1 MAEIDFT
8 VATARSVEQV
18 KVSIEAEIRT
28 RLPGDRI
35 KKYWEGDVFRLAGMG
50 ADGRIEVRP
59 GHIHA
64 SVLLKPPLSFMKG
77 KVEEG
82 LRETVVRAAS
92 AVQAGDEPRPA
103 APGAS
108 RPFAASPPGPRGGIA
123 AEADATD
130 FDGLRGRV
138 DGLVLP
144 GAQAHEE
151 FTTNFG
157 HIHYW
162 RPLAV
167 VKPASADD
175 VLEALAWARPRG
187 LTVSTRGAA
196 HSQSELAIN
205 RDGLLL
211 DMKSMGRI
219 LEVDPAAMTIT
230 VEPGAIWR
238 DVVARAYRH
247 GLIPPVLTN
256 NLSVTVGGTLS
267 IAGIGVAS
275 FRYGAQADNVEE
287 LELAT
292 VDGSVHRC
300 SRQEN
305 RELFWGV
312 LSGLGQ
318 LGVILKAKLR
328 LRRPKPM
335 TRTYYLLYDD
345 VRRFLEDA
353 RTAMDSGR
361 WDYIESWCA
370 PNLQGLKWVDGVR
383 QPFAR
388 WFFPTHLTVEFDP
401 AAPPDDRALLEGL
414 RPYESLM
421 VDDLPTHEFANRLVP
436 VFDVWK
442 RLGTWEHPHPW
453 MEGILGYSAA
463 ADYIDAVLPDLSPGV
478 QVGGHVL
485 LWPARSS
492 VSEVPLFMH
501 PPEEHLVGF
510 GILPA
515 IPPKLWE
522 QARPR
527 LRMASDL
534 MTGMGGKRYLSGFIE
549 FSAAE
554 WREHFGDRWD
564 GFAALKRRYDP
575 QGRLNPGFV
584 KF

>member
-1 MAEIDFT
+1 
-8 VATARSVEQV
+8 V
-18 KVSIEAEIRT
+18 
-28 RLPGDRI
+28 
-35 KKYWEGDVFRLAGMG
+35 
-50 ADGRIEVRP
+50 
-59 GHIHA
+59 
-64 SVLLKPPLSFMKG
+64 
-77 KVEEG
+77 
-82 LRETVVRAAS
+82 
-92 AVQAGDEPRPA
+92 
-103 APGAS
+103 
-108 RPFAASPPGPRGGIA
+108 
-123 AEADATD
+123 
-130 FDGLRGRV
+130 
-138 DGLVLP
+138 VLP
-144 GAQAHEE
+144 GGQLHEE

-157 HIHYW
+157 HIHFW

-167 VKPASADD
+167 VKPTSAAD
-175 VLEALAWARPRG
+175 VLEALAWARSRG

-219 LEVDPAAMTIT
+219 LDVDAAAMTVT

-238 DVVARAYRH
+238 DVVARVYRH

-275 FRYGAQADNVEE
+275 FRYGAQADNVED
-287 LELAT
+287 LEVAT
-292 VDGSVHRC
+292 LDGAVHRC
-300 SRQEN
+300 SRSEN

-318 LGVILKAKLR
+318 LGIILKARLR

-345 VRRFLEDA
+345 VRVFMQDA
-353 RTAMDSGR
+353 RAAMDSGK

-370 PNLQGLKWVDGVR
+370 PNLQGLKWVEGVR

-388 WFFPTHLTVEFDP
+388 WFFPAHLTVEYDP
-401 AAPPDDRALLEGL
+401 GAPPDDRAMLEGL
-414 RPYESLM
+414 RPYESLL

-463 ADYIDAVLPDLSPGV
+463 ADYVDAILPDLSPGV

-501 PPEEHLVGF
+501 PQEEHLIGF

-515 IPPKLWE
+515 IPPRLWE

-527 LRMASDL
+527 LQMASEL
-534 MTGMGGKRYLSGFIE
+534 MIGMGGKRYLSGFIE
-549 FSAAE
+549 FTPAQ
-554 WREHFGDRWD
+554 WREHFGDRWE
-564 GFAALKRRYDP
+564 GLVALKRKYDP
-575 QGRLNPGFV
+575 EGRLNPGFI
-584 KF
+584 KY